1 MILHFSQRL
10 VTDAATFMSDPYFPR
25 PTHDRD
31 FDRLDQVRGDFARH
45 VGGKFCLLRCTQRQ
59 RMPDD
64 MRQNDYFTTEL
75 RRLVK
80 ISGSLSV
87 TTTVCSK

>member
-1 MILHFSQRL
+1 MTLHFSQRL

-45 VGGKFCLLRCTQRQ
+45 VGG
-59 RMPDD
+59 
-64 MRQNDYFTTEL
+64 
-75 RRLVK
+75 
-80 ISGSLSV
+80 
-87 TTTVCSK
+87 